1 MLKTLLAIDVGNTSI
16 ECGVFKGDNL
26 LTNWKLTSE
35 VNRSSDECWQTVS
48 FFCQQA
54 GISTDDLDSMAL
66 ASVVPA
72 HSYSFLGMAVERI
85 TENPLDISARSCPFL
100 KIKYENPGQ
109 VGADR
114 LCNAYAGFQKY
125 KGPLIIVDFGTAI
138 TFDIVDADGA
148 YLGGVIAPGPVTS
161 ARSLNQKTS
170 RLPLVS
176 LDFPSAIIGQTTIHS
191 IQSGITWGIV
201 DLVDG
206 LIGRISDE
214 FDVQPKVISTG
225 GYAHVYA
232 PQSKTFRQVEEHLV
246 LNGIQLIF
254 EKSDEK

>member
-1 MLKTLLAIDVGNTSI
+1 MAKTLLAIDVGNTSI

-26 LTNWKLTSE
+26 LTNWILNSE

-54 GISTDDLDSMAL
+54 GISTKDIDAMAL
-66 ASVVPA
+66 SSVVPA
-72 HSYSFLGMAVERI
+72 HSYSFLGMAVARI
-85 TENPLDISARSCPFL
+85 KENPLDISARSCPF
-100 KIKYENPGQ
+100 IKVKYKNPDQ

-114 LCNAYAGFQKY
+114 LCNAYAGYHKY
-125 KGPLIIVDFGTAI
+125 KGSLIIVDFGTAI

-176 LDFPSAIIGQTTIHS
+176 LKFPSTIIGKTTIHS
-191 IQSGITWGIV
+191 IQSGVTWGIV

-206 LIGRISDE
+206 LVDRISSE

-225 GYAHVYA
+225 GYANVYA
-232 PQSKTFRQVEEHLV
+232 TQSKTFQQIEENLV
-246 LNGIQLIF
+246 LNGIRLIY
-254 EKSDEK
+254 EKANE